1 MFNYKELEQYI
12 NANEVTKRFFP
23 VSAQEILAA
32 EEVLGFALPI
42 GLKDFYL
49 EVGFGWLS
57 SDDRPDLRNL
67 ILHPVDVVDL
77 YRGTSEFCELEG
89 FLEGDLP
96 VMDCGWDR
104 FLVMRANTSDEKI
117 YRDDGSDNSLAQSFN
132 ELVERLFKDAG
143 FYEGRK

>member
-12 NANEVTKRFFP
+12 NANEGTKRFFP

-77 YRGTSEFCELEG
+77 YRGTSEFCPPEG
-89 FLEGDLP
+89 FMEGDLP
-96 VMDCGWDR
+96 IMDCGWDK
-104 FLVMRANTSDEKI
+104 FLVMRANTSDEKT
-117 YRDDGSDNSLAQSFN
+117 YRDNGSDNSLAQSFN

>member
-12 NANEVTKRFFP
+12 NANEGTRRFFP
-23 VSAQEILAA
+23 VSAQEVLVA
-32 EEVLGFALPI
+32 EEALGFAFPV

-49 EVGFGWLS
+49 QVGYGWLS

-67 ILHPVDVVDL
+67 IPHPLDVVDL
-77 YRGTSEFCELEG
+77 YRSTSEFCALEG

-143 FYEGRK
+143 FYELCK